1 MLMSI
6 QEFAVHI
13 SKEARNREKMLHPQ
27 YLHGL
32 KYPPLEHLPRNAAL
46 LLQLQLHIPL
56 ASQHIYVP
64 PENHVSTCTKELII
78 ITTVDEEI
86 MAKPAIVSAG
96 YNTEI
101 CTYCDVGTNTA
112 RVVTSEASIQTELP
126 TVSCVDANTMTEED
140 NVENTT
146 PFRIEQIKDD
156 SKMVKF
162 YTGFP
167 SFQLLM
173 VCFQFL
179 GSAASNLS
187 YGDHTKVAKGKPHKL
202 SPLNEF
208 FLMLCRLRLGLF
220 EQDLA
225 YRFQLSQSSVSRIF
239 STWISFC
246 YYKFKELH
254 IWPSRSVVDCN
265 MPAMFKD
272 LYPSTRCIIDATE
285 VFI

>member
-1 MLMSI
+1 MLMSSAHFEGGKKQGKDAAPTI
-6 QEFAVHI
+6 FAWTKV
-13 SKEARNREKMLHPQ
+13 SATRAPPKERSTPAPVTTSHSIGITT
-27 YLHGL
+27 Y
-32 KYPPLEHLPRNAAL
+32 
-46 LLQLQLHIPL
+46 I
-56 ASQHIYVP
+56 P

-101 CTYCDVGTNTA
+101 RTYCDVGTNTA
-112 RVVTSEASIQTELP
+112 RVVTSEASTQTELP

-187 YGDHTKVAKGKPHKL
+187 YGDQTKVAKGKPHKTI
-202 SPLNEF
+202 P
-208 FLMLCRLRLGLF
+208 
-220 EQDLA
+220 
-225 YRFQLSQSSVSRIF
+225 I
-239 STWISFC
+239 
-246 YYKFKELH
+246 K
-254 IWPSRSVVDCN
+254 
-265 MPAMFKD
+265 
-272 LYPSTRCIIDATE
+272 
-285 VFI
+285 